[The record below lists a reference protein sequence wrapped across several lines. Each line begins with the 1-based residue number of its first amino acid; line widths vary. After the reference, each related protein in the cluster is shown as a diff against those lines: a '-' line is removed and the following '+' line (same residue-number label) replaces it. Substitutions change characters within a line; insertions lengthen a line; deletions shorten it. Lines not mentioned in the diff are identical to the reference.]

1 VIIDQNLNF
10 KEHAAYAM
18 AKGTKYM
25 MTCRRIIR
33 PTRGIHG
40 KLVKRLFESVVLPK
54 MLYAADI
61 WCAGLIAKGRGRKGG
76 GRGAR
81 GFASQMAR
89 VQRMATLL
97 ITGGLRSTA
106 TDVLDTHANVLPF
119 QQALR
124 KICHR
129 ATLRMATLPAP
140 HPLAKESKKA
150 YEYSERRQF
159 QGRKRYPSPLHRLMN
174 EFQINPSTIEK
185 IEPVRH
191 YPKWE
196 PDVATQI
203 AESTKQA
210 EKDDTLATEDMRVYS
225 DGSSVDGGVG
235 GAAVLMRG
243 EEVVRMKRLH
253 LGSDEEHTVYEA
265 ELVGMILAIQMLKEE
280 GGSRGGTMALGVD
293 NQAAILAT
301 TAFQSRPGHHLVD
314 TFHDD
319 LRKLLPR
326 KDGRK
331 LVIRWSPGHKGI
343 PGNEAADEEAKKAA
357 SGDSSDTHEL
367 PKSLLKRDGTIR
379 ELPQSKSALKQK
391 FHSKIKE
398 EAANIMRES
407 PRYARLQSIDH
418 TFPSRKFASRI
429 ADLPRK
435 HGTLIF
441 QLRTGHVALNKY
453 LHRIGKAPSAKCQE
467 CNTHEETV
475 HHFLLVCPRF
485 ARQRNALSLEI
496 GPRQLHVKYLLSE
509 IKGIKATLKYIARTK
524 RMEQIF
530 GDVTPPKEKE

>member
-1 VIIDQNLNF
+1 LHKFLGVIIDQNLNF

-18 AKGTKYM
+18 AKGTTYM
-25 MTCRRIIR
+25 MTCLRIIR

-40 KLVKRLFESVVLPK
+40 KLVKRLFESVVLPQ

-124 KICHR
+124 KIQDQDTISSTHSTTTC
-129 ATLRMATLPAP
+129 
-140 HPLAKESKKA
+140 ES
-150 YEYSERRQF
+150 
-159 QGRKRYPSPLHRLMN
+159 
-174 EFQINPSTIEK
+174 
-185 IEPVRH
+185 
-191 YPKWE
+191 
-196 PDVATQI
+196 
-203 AESTKQA
+203 
-210 EKDDTLATEDMRVYS
+210 
-225 DGSSVDGGVG
+225 
-235 GAAVLMRG
+235 
-243 EEVVRMKRLH
+243 
-253 LGSDEEHTVYEA
+253 
-265 ELVGMILAIQMLKEE
+265 
-280 GGSRGGTMALGVD
+280 
-293 NQAAILAT
+293 
-301 TAFQSRPGHHLVD
+301 
-314 TFHDD
+314 
-319 LRKLLPR
+319 
-326 KDGRK
+326 
-331 LVIRWSPGHKGI
+331 
-343 PGNEAADEEAKKAA
+343 
-357 SGDSSDTHEL
+357 
-367 PKSLLKRDGTIR
+367 
-379 ELPQSKSALKQK
+379 
-391 FHSKIKE
+391 
-398 EAANIMRES
+398 
-407 PRYARLQSIDH
+407 LQSIDH
-418 TFPSRKFASRI
+418 TIPSRKFASRI
-429 ADLPRK
+429 ADLPRE

-467 CNTHEETV
+467 CNTYEETV